1 VMRGRQQRAWTW
13 SGGCDGD
20 GRRGGVHSAAPLLKR
35 REAGEEGGGSGMGRG
50 GCQVEEQGVRAASI
64 GRVPVGRRAS
74 RGGGGE
80 SSVEWGSPGREREG
94 ARGPAQEKEKR
105 AGPKVIVKILIY
117 SNNFRTSLNCF
128 DQKVELPSFKNF
140 K

>member
-64 GRVPVGRRAS
+64 GRVPVGWRAS
-74 RGGGGE
+74 RGGGGRVR
-80 SSVEWGSPGREREG
+80 SSGARPEERERG
-94 ARGPAQEKEKR
+94 HVGQPRKWRSGPDLKE
-105 AGPKVIVKILIY
+105 
-117 SNNFRTSLNCF
+117 
-128 DQKVELPSFKNF
+128 
-140 K
+140 

>member
-1 VMRGRQQRAWTW
+1 V
-13 SGGCDGD
+13 GGPVW
-20 GRRGGVHSAAPLLKR
+20 GG
-35 REAGEEGGGSGMGRG
+35 AGARWRSRGSGR
-50 GCQVEEQGVRAASI
+50 
-64 GRVPVGRRAS
+64 PV
-74 RGGGGE
+74 
-80 SSVEWGSPGREREG
+80 SPGREREG